1 VAKKKI
7 KIYFAQTYE
16 AVVHSFQMIQPHAES
31 PPILAIFFRGW
42 GPLDVALL
50 AIFLSRK
57 KLQLRGR
64 KYGGLL
70 SIHHFVSFTLL

>member
-1 VAKKKI
+1 
-7 KIYFAQTYE
+7 
-16 AVVHSFQMIQPHAES
+16 MIQPHAKS
-31 PPILAIFFRGW
+31 PPILAIFQGL
-42 GPLDVALL
+42 GLLDVALS

-70 SIHHFVSFTLL
+70 SIHHFVNFKLL